1 MGSECYA
8 IIRRKEKDMEPF
20 SCGDGRKCLYC
31 TSSVSSEKT
40 SITQLSRVVSE
51 VIGSTDY
58 LFIFAFL
65 LRGYVPPDGRKSMT
79 IHCPRINSGIE

>member
-58 LFIFAFL
+58 LFIYLFL
-65 LRGYVPPDGRKSMT
+65 LSYCEDIFRLT
-79 IHCPRINSGIE
+79 E